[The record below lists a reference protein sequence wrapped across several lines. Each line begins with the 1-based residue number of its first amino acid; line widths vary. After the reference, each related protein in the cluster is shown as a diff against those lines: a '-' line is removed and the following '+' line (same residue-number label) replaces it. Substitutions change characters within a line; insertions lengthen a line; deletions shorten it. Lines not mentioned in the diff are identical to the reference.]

1 MSGVIEADLTDRAT
15 GLQKPHVKGLA
26 DLAASMLGCR
36 SVNTSELLSVLPRQ
50 TKDAESK
57 YRYINRWLKN
67 PLIKPVEVM
76 GGFIPEIAALA
87 GADGKTIVLIM
98 DQTKISDGFECLMIS
113 LRVGERA
120 IPVVWT
126 VKETRGAVG
135 FDAQEPLLDAAFAMT
150 PEGAS
155 VLLAA
160 DRFYGGAALVAWCRK
175 RGWKWRIRLKGNLI
189 LRHEGDKI
197 TTGEAAKAGM
207 AALHDAEFN
216 ETGVSTHI
224 GILHEEGHKEPWIVA
239 MDEPPNK
246 GRVLDYGMR
255 WAIEPMFSDC
265 KSRGFDVTQT
275 QIKHPDRI
283 ERLLLVIA
291 VALYWAVST
300 GMAAP
305 QNATKSKKKPPEA

>member
-1 MSGVIEADLTDRAT
+1 
-15 GLQKPHVKGLA
+15 
-26 DLAASMLGCR
+26 MLGCR

-87 GADGKTIVLIM
+87 GADGKTIVLM
-98 DQTKISDGFECLMIS
+98 TDQTKISDGFECLMIS

-126 VKETRGAVG
+126 VKETRGSIG
-135 FDAQEPLLDAAFAMT
+135 FDVQEPLLDAAFAMT
-150 PEGAS
+150 PDGAS

-160 DRFYGGAALVAWCRK
+160 DRFYGGAALVAWRKK

-189 LRHEGDKI
+189 LRHPRLRGDRPGGEI

-216 ETGVSTHI
+216 ETGVS
-224 GILHEEGHKEPWIVA
+224 A
-239 MDEPPNK
+239 
-246 GRVLDYGMR
+246 R
-255 WAIEPMFSDC
+255 A
-265 KSRGFDVTQT
+265 
-275 QIKHPDRI
+275 
-283 ERLLLVIA
+283 
-291 VALYWAVST
+291 
-300 GMAAP
+300 
-305 QNATKSKKKPPEA
+305 NA